1 MEVSSVP
8 TKDGSIAEMNTEH
21 DNAMQDYDSITELR
35 NTEFSL
41 LLERFFDSNT
51 LLHVAASLGHDQI
64 VEAILSKQQ
73 CQQELLSATNSTGDL
88 PLHVAANAGHM
99 RIVVQ
104 FLGRPCRKHQE
115 LLKVPNSN
123 GDLPLHVAANAGHL
137 SIVQH
142 LVDSH
147 LYQELLM
154 VKNSNGD
161 LPLHVAANAGHLS
174 IVQHLIESSD
184 SSHQCQQELLT
195 ARNSSG
201 HHPLH
206 VAANAGHLY
215 VVEHLLNSSH
225 QAQNSKVNVAS
236 KLLTGKNNEGNTP
249 LHLAL
254 IKKYEHVDKKLK
266 SKYNEVAKLLIETDP
281 IVFNYRNEAQKYP
294 YSMAIE
300 AEDKELLKLMKHKK
314 WKHKFDLAPPELVP
328 VSDDAYCDAELENQS
343 RDSGTGKTL
352 KGVRHNRKSKDK
364 DTSMEGELYETVKLQ
379 NITHPKG
386 TLKQAAAII
395 DSEMIRNRTP
405 IKPPNK
411 DTSKHE
417 SKDKVTSMDPDLY
430 NAVKRKHINLIKAQD
445 PEHSALSDKTPEL
458 NTILHLAAASS
469 DDNHQFVH
477 EILEIPL
484 CKKFVTE
491 KNSNGDLPLH
501 VAASAGNNRI
511 VELLAASVME
521 KNMEENTP
529 LHLAL
534 IKKFQVGSNPALKTK
549 YNEVAKFL
557 VEKCPEVSFYPN
569 KERKSPLYLAAEGG
583 DEELVKHMITT
594 NRLPHGKSVVHAA
607 LYYLTTI
614 DLPNGRSIVHAAI
627 YGSFTVRKL
636 QCLNTHAA
644 SFLCPSMCLNT
655 NTDILDT
662 VLKSLPDD
670 ILKEKDDKGTT
681 PLFYAAS
688 IGYLDGVEILLKQPT
703 KCFAYERDTDGYYPV
718 HIASKKGHIQ
728 VIEKFL
734 DKYPD
739 MIELLN
745 EEGQNIL
752 HVAAIRKMETRP
764 LHLATMKGHPK
775 VVSILTWDKRVDLKS
790 LNEEGKTAL
799 DIAVNDTG
807 EDPSFGEQLT
817 WEALRYVSGPRET
830 PQSLNVGKTLSAD
843 KYKERTDTLLLVA
856 TLVATVTFAAAFTMP
871 GGYNGPG
878 GMATFL
884 EKPMF
889 GVFVIS
895 NTIAMYSAIT
905 AVIGLIWAHLGDLKL
920 FIAAYKFSLPILG
933 LAITMVTL
941 AFMAGN
947 YLVLRDLNWLAYL
960 VLSIGS
966 FFVFTLSIIFFPLFL
981 PNSSPHPIIRC
992 LLRYPFYLLI
1002 MFTRCDTDD
1011 REEE

>member
-8 TKDGSIAEMNTEH
+8 TKDGSIAEMNTQH
-21 DNAMQDYDSITELR
+21 DNAMQEDPKWHYDSIITKLR
-35 NTEFSL
+35 DAECSL

-88 PLHVAANAGHM
+88 PLHVAANAGHLP
-99 RIVVQ
+99 IVVQ

-115 LLKVPNSN
+115 LLKAQNSN
-123 GDLPLHVAANAGHL
+123 GDLPLHLAANAGHL

-142 LVDSH
+142 LVKSH

-174 IVQHLIESSD
+174 IVQQLVEP
-184 SSHQCQQELLT
+184 SHQCRELLM
-195 ARNSSG
+195 AKNSNG
-201 HHPLH
+201 DHPLH
-206 VAANAGHLY
+206 VAANAGHLSIVQY
-215 VVEHLLNSSH
+215 LFSFSYEYQEQLNSE
-225 QAQNSKVNVAS
+225 NSEASDDPGSVESSIKQQLNDLTS
-236 KLLTGKNNEGNTP
+236 KLLWGKNYEGNTP

-254 IKKYEHVDKKLK
+254 IKKYEEVDVNLK
-266 SKYNEVAKLLIETDP
+266 SKYNEVAEFLIEKDP
-281 IVFNYRNEAQKYP
+281 AVCNYRNKASKNPRRLAEEAKD
-294 YSMAIE
+294 
-300 AEDKELLKLMKHKK
+300 EDLSKLIS
-314 WKHKFDLAPPELVP
+314 DLAPPE
-328 VSDDAYCDAELENQS
+328 
-343 RDSGTGKTL
+343 RTKRGG
-352 KGVRHNRKSKDK
+352 
-364 DTSMEGELYETVKLQ
+364 
-379 NITHPKG
+379 
-386 TLKQAAAII
+386 AAIPKNI
-395 DSEMIRNRTP
+395 LERRPED
-405 IKPPNK
+405 KPKKIVPRKCN
-411 DTSKHE
+411 SI
-417 SKDKVTSMDPDLY
+417 KVTSMDGELY
-430 NAVKRKHINLIKAQD
+430 KAVRRRDIDFILKKAQD

-469 DDNHQFVH
+469 GDHQFV
-477 EILEIPL
+477 ESILEIQP
-484 CKKFVTE
+484 CQKFVTE

-501 VAASAGNNRI
+501 VAASAGNVQI
-511 VELLAASVME
+511 VEHLVKWSDKHLKDHCNCVPLVE

-534 IKKFQVGSNPALKTK
+534 IKKVAK
-549 YNEVAKFL
+549 YNKVAKFL

-583 DEELVKHMITT
+583 DEELVKLMITT
-594 NRLPHGKSVVHAA
+594 NCLPHGKSIVHAA
-607 LYYLTTI
+607 LYYLRAI
-614 DLPNGRSIVHAAI
+614 DLQYGRSIVHTAI
-627 YGSFTVRKL
+627 YGSFTARKFWFHL
-636 QCLNTHAA
+636 SANIYGSH
-644 SFLCPSMCLNT
+644 SNGVP
-655 NTDILDT
+655 DILDT

-688 IGYLDGVEILLKQPT
+688 MGYLDGVEILLKKPT
-703 KCFAYERDTDGYYPV
+703 KCCAYERDTDGYYPI

-728 VIEKFL
+728 VIKKFL

-752 HVAAIRKMETRP
+752 HVAAMYGKVKVVTYMLKRHEMLINNKDQNGNTP
-764 LHLATMKGHPK
+764 LHLATMKGHPR
-775 VVSILTWDKRVDLKS
+775 VVWHLTWDKRVDLKA
-790 LNEEGKTAL
+790 LNKEGKRAL
-799 DIAVNDTG
+799 DIALNDSG
-807 EDPSFGEQLT
+807 KDPSFGEQLT

-830 PQSLNVGKTLSAD
+830 PQSSKVGKTLSAD
-843 KYKERTDTLLLVA
+843 KYKERTDSLLLVA

-889 GVFVIS
+889 QVFVIS

-920 FIAAYKFSLPILG
+920 FIAAYEFSLPILG

-941 AFMAGN
+941 AFMAGS

-960 VLSIGS
+960 VLGIGS
-966 FFVFTLSIIFFPLFL
+966 FFLFTLSIIFFPLFL

>member
-8 TKDGSIAEMNTEH
+8 TKDGSIAEMNTQH
-21 DNAMQDYDSITELR
+21 DNAMQEDPKWHYDSIITKLR
-35 NTEFSL
+35 DAECSL

-88 PLHVAANAGHM
+88 PLHVAANAGHLP
-99 RIVVQ
+99 IVVQ

-115 LLKVPNSN
+115 LLKAQNSN
-123 GDLPLHVAANAGHL
+123 GDLPLHLAANAGHL

-142 LVDSH
+142 LQQ
-147 LYQELLM
+147 L
-154 VKNSNGD
+154 ND
-161 LPLHVAANAGHLS
+161 L
-174 IVQHLIESSD
+174 
-184 SSHQCQQELLT
+184 T
-195 ARNSSG
+195 
-201 HHPLH
+201 
-206 VAANAGHLY
+206 
-215 VVEHLLNSSH
+215 
-225 QAQNSKVNVAS
+225 S
-236 KLLTGKNNEGNTP
+236 KLLWGKNYEGNTP

-254 IKKYEHVDKKLK
+254 NKASKNPRRLAEEAKDEDLSKLI
-266 SKYNEVAKLLIETDP
+266 S
-281 IVFNYRNEAQKYP
+281 
-294 YSMAIE
+294 
-300 AEDKELLKLMKHKK
+300 
-314 WKHKFDLAPPELVP
+314 DLAPPE
-328 VSDDAYCDAELENQS
+328 
-343 RDSGTGKTL
+343 RTKRGG
-352 KGVRHNRKSKDK
+352 
-364 DTSMEGELYETVKLQ
+364 
-379 NITHPKG
+379 
-386 TLKQAAAII
+386 AAIPKNI
-395 DSEMIRNRTP
+395 LERRPED
-405 IKPPNK
+405 KPKKIVPRKCN
-411 DTSKHE
+411 SI
-417 SKDKVTSMDPDLY
+417 KVTSMDGELY
-430 NAVKRKHINLIKAQD
+430 KAVRRRDIDFILKKAQD

-469 DDNHQFVH
+469 GDHQFV
-477 EILEIPL
+477 ESILEIQP
-484 CKKFVTE
+484 CQKFVTE

-501 VAASAGNNRI
+501 VAASAGNVQI
-511 VELLAASVME
+511 VEHLVKWSDKHLKDHCNCVPLVE

-534 IKKFQVGSNPALKTK
+534 IKKVAK
-549 YNEVAKFL
+549 YNKVAKFL

-583 DEELVKHMITT
+583 DEELVKLMITT
-594 NRLPHGKSVVHAA
+594 NCLPHGKSIVHAA
-607 LYYLTTI
+607 LYYLRAI
-614 DLPNGRSIVHAAI
+614 DLQYGRSIVHTAI
-627 YGSFTVRKL
+627 YGSFTARKFW
-636 QCLNTHAA
+636 CLNTHAA

-688 IGYLDGVEILLKQPT
+688 MGYLDGVEILLKKPT
-703 KCFAYERDTDGYYPV
+703 KCCAYERDTDGYYPI

-728 VIEKFL
+728 VIKKFL

-752 HVAAIRKMETRP
+752 HVAAMYGKVKVVTYMLKRHEMLINNKDQNGNTP
-764 LHLATMKGHPK
+764 LHLATMKGHPW
-775 VVSILTWDKRVDLKS
+775 VVWHLTWDKRVDLKA
-790 LNEEGKTAL
+790 LNKEGKRAL
-799 DIAVNDTG
+799 DIALNDG
-807 EDPSFGEQLT
+807 GKDPSFGEQLT

-830 PQSLNVGKTLSAD
+830 PQSSKVGKTLSAD
-843 KYKERTDTLLLVA
+843 KYKERTDSLLLVA

-889 GVFVIS
+889 QVFVIS

-905 AVIGLIWAHLGDLKL
+905 AVIGLIWAHLGDFKL
-920 FIAAYKFSLPILG
+920 FIAAYEFSLPILG

-966 FFVFTLSIIFFPLFL
+966 FFLFTLSITFFPLFL